1 MKRMIPTI
9 SAMTAGLK
17 PVDSIILAAIWSAVH
32 DAKGSLSVA
41 GVWKRKMVK
50 LQDREIERLRQ
61 LQWTLHRLAK
71 PFVDLKVDIL
81 SRVIPTMR
89 IYADGK
95 TETIYP
101 PEAVEMLAQV
111 DEMYQREVAR
121 VIKNDFRDFED
132 AFLLQLVAPQ
142 AS

>member
-1 MKRMIPTI
+1 
-9 SAMTAGLK
+9 
-17 PVDSIILAAIWSAVH
+17 
-32 DAKGSLSVA
+32 
-41 GVWKRKMVK
+41 MVK

-132 AFLLQLVAPQ
+132 AFRDFEDAFLLQLVAPQ